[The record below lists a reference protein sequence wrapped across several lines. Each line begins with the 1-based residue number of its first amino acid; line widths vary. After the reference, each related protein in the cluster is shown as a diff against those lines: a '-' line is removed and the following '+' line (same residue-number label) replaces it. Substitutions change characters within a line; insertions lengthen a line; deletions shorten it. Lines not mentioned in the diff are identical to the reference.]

1 MPDVDWPFFLGVC
14 RSALVRAEGMFQDF
28 YQVGDLVA
36 LPFFPQNLQGC
47 YLLLGFPTSAIGS
60 GETIRI
66 VVRDFNS
73 PARSTWVDVEGE
85 NVESPRFANYA
96 AVAHPYTPEASEST
110 KTRNLTPVLLSSDA
124 DFKLMPIPMPP
135 LLVPEPTKVE
145 VLAQTGG
152 QERTLGSFQCRFIRP
167 AALSA
172 EERQAIR
179 SRPGAVRGLQLQL
192 RCKICDDTFK
202 LYDVLD
208 PDDSEPPPMGMVKL
222 SQAPES
228 WKCLCGKTTL
238 PLQYLKSGAH
248 DLFRSATTIG
258 TEQEIKFT
266 PLYQPDSIAAIIQ
279 AFERVILSSPPEEQ
293 VQKFIE
299 SHPILWNFLAPKRIW
314 NKPPI
319 LSHFKA
325 DFAILTRTNT
335 LYFIEIEKPTTKLFK
350 RRGGIHSK
358 LQVGLDQLREW
369 QDKVRK
375 HRAAVLDCL
384 ELDRTDVEIKFLLV
398 AGLARAAV
406 PNHLSNFKSS
416 DSPADAFFCFDE
428 LASILHSTQLAIAKL

>member
-1 MPDVDWPFFLGVC
+1 MAAVDWPIFLGVC
-14 RSALVRAEGMFQDF
+14 RSALVRAEGVFQDF

-47 YLLLGFPTSAIGS
+47 YLLLAFPTSAIGS

-66 VVRDFNS
+66 VLRDFNS

-96 AVAHPYTPEASEST
+96 AVAHPYTSEGSEST
-110 KTRNLTPVLLSSDA
+110 KTGNLTPVLVSSDA
-124 DFKLMPIPMPP
+124 AFKLMPIPMPP
-135 LLVPEPTKVE
+135 LLVPEPTKIE
-145 VLAQTGG
+145 VLAKSGEHEQP
-152 QERTLGSFQCRFIRP
+152 LGSFQCTFIRP
-167 AALSA
+167 EALSA

-179 SRPGAVRGLQLQL
+179 SRPGAPRALKMRLQ
-192 RCKICDDTFK
+192 CKICHDTFT

-208 PDDSEPPPMGMVKL
+208 PDDTEPPPIGMVKV

-228 WKCLCGKTTL
+228 WRCLCGKTTL
-238 PLQYLKSGAH
+238 PLQYLKAGIH
-248 DLFRSATTIG
+248 ELFRSATNIG
-258 TEQEIKFT
+258 KEQEIKFT
-266 PLYQPDSIAAIIQ
+266 PLYQRDTISAILQ
-279 AFERVILSSPPEEQ
+279 AFEKVLLSSPPEEQ
-293 VQKFIE
+293 VQKFLE

-335 LYFIEIEKPTTKLFK
+335 LYFVEIKKPTTKLFK
-350 RRGGIHSK
+350 RRGGIHSE
-358 LQVGLDQLREW
+358 LQVGLDQLREY
-369 QDKVRK
+369 QNKVRE

-384 ELDRTDVEIKFLLV
+384 ELDGTDIEIKYLLV
-398 AGLARAAV
+398 VGLARAAV
-406 PNHLSNFKSS
+406 ANHLSKFKSS
-416 DSPADAFFCFDE
+416 DSPADVFFCFDE
-428 LASILHSTQLAIAKL
+428 LASILHATQLAIAKL